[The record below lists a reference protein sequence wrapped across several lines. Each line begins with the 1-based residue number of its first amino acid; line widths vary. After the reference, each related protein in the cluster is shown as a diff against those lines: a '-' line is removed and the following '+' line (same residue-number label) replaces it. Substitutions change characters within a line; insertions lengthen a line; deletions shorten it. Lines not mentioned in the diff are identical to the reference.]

1 MLEEYEAAMQLMTRP
16 NLKDLAAEAKELLEE
31 PSLNELFDVLHTL
44 CRMLQLPP
52 AATYFIAR
60 PTAMKHAVR
69 YSQRGCPRSERNCRA
84 AGSSCCCKT

>member
-1 MLEEYEAAMQLMTRP
+1 MLEKYRKAMQLMTRP
-16 NLKDLAAEAKELLEE
+16 DRGDLVAEVRELLKE

-52 AATYFIAR
+52 VLTYLIAR

-69 YSQRGCPRSERNCRA
+69 YSQRGCPRSERNCKA
-84 AGSSCCCKT
+84 AGDSCCCKT